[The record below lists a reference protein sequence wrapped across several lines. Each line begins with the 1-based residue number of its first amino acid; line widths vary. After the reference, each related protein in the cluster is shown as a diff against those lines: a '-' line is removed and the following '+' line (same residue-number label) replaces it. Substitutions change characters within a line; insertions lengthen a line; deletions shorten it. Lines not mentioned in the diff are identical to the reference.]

1 MISTCSHKNYK
12 SDLYNTFAISGNRG
26 KDVGYNGKCFQKL
39 APKLSFWK
47 IWHDNI
53 GVVSEEENNKYY
65 IEEYYNQILSNL
77 NPEEIYKEL
86 YNSILLCYEDNTE
99 FCHRHIV
106 AAWLEILLDIEVP
119 EIKVEGYH
127 IENIERPEYIKEYL
141 EEIMKKNTNMRG
153 FNSLRALYLFEK
165 GESLEQKANELEKET
180 GKCFDCYR
188 QEACFFRCDADQAE
202 EEYNNKYVKIKNNK

>member
-1 MISTCSHKNYK
+1 MIYTCSHKNYK

-26 KDVGYNGKCFQKL
+26 RDANYNGKCFPKL

-53 GVVSEEENNKYY
+53 GVISEEENNKYY
-65 IEEYYNQILSNL
+65 IEEYYKQVLSALDPEQI
-77 NPEEIYKEL
+77 YREL
-86 YNSILLCYEDNTE
+86 YNSILLCYEENQE

-119 EIKVEGYH
+119 EIKVEGLH
-127 IENIERPEYIKEYL
+127 IENIERPSYIKEYL
-141 EEIMKKNTNMRG
+141 EEVMKKNKNMRD

-165 GESLEQKANELEKET
+165 GESLEQRANELEKVT
-180 GKCFDCYR
+180 DKCYDYYR
-188 QEACFFRCDADQAE
+188 EEAYYFRCDAYQVE
-202 EEYNNKYVKIKNNK
+202 EEYNKNSLIKIKS